1 MPSPK
6 LFLYKARD
14 APIVAI
20 LRRGS
25 VKTEWELIR
34 WNTETDEF
42 TAGQWLTK
50 AQMNGAYCAIS
61 PDGRYFAYHYRSLRE
76 EEGNTC
82 YAVVSEIP
90 YFSASLIT
98 DNHAGMWDGIAFT
111 EGGAVMHTQA
121 RKGFTMKRA
130 CSLPISP
137 VYDTA
142 LMYKGACEGGSFTD
156 ARGRALTVVG
166 GAIHADGSVLYDT
179 AEHTFKSVVCPEE
192 EVEEKFVVK
201 PKIQA

>member
-14 APIVAI
+14 APVVAI
-20 LRRGS
+20 LRRGT
-25 VKTEWELIR
+25 VKSEWELIR

-50 AQMNGAYCAIS
+50 VQMNGAYAAIS

-76 EEGNTC
+76 EEGNAC

-98 DNHAGMWDGIAFT
+98 DNHAGVWDGIAFT
-111 EGGAVMHTQA
+111 ESGAVMHTQA

-137 VYDTA
+137 VYDTTQ
-142 LMYKGACEGGSFTD
+142 MYKGACEGGSFTD
-156 ARGRALTVVG
+156 VRGRVATVVG
-166 GAIHADGSVLYDT
+166 GAIYVDGSLLYDT
-179 AEHTFKSVVCPEE
+179 ADHMFKSVVSTEE
-192 EVEEKFVVK
+192 ELEEELVVK
-201 PKIQA
+201 PKM

>member
-20 LRRGS
+20 LRRGT

-61 PDGRYFAYHYRSLRE
+61 SDGRYFAYHYRSLRE
-76 EEGNTC
+76 EEAHTC
-82 YAVVSEIP
+82 YAVVSELP

-111 EGGAVMHTQA
+111 QDGAVMHTQA

-142 LMYKGACEGGSFTD
+142 LMYKGACESGSFTD

-166 GAIHADGSVLYDT
+166 GAIYVDGSLLYDT
-179 AEHTFKSVVCPEE
+179 AEHTFKSVACPEE
-192 EVEEKFVVK
+192 ELEEKLVVK
-201 PKIQA
+201 PKIEA